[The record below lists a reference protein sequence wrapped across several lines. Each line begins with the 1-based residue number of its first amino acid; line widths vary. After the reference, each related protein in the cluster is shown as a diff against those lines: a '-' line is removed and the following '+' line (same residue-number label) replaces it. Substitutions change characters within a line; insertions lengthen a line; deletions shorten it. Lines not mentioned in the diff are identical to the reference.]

1 MKVLKGK
8 AKKVKEYARCA
19 FVRNEA
25 SSFDRVSRYL
35 FPCSYCIFNLIYWC
49 YYELASFGY
58 EVPTK

>member
-1 MKVLKGK
+1 MKVLKGT
-8 AKKVKEYARCA
+8 AKKAKEYARYA